1 MFISSVKQPA
11 VRLSLRV
18 PITPTF
24 CENCVPKQI
33 ELTLIFI
40 SFAHHANKHS
50 RLQAL
55 SQRTVTSNWEATDF
69 QDAYAVVSHCS
80 IPNWL

>member
-1 MFISSVKQPA
+1 MFIHRAKQPA

-24 CENCVPKQI
+24 SENHVPKQI

-40 SFAHHANKHS
+40 
-50 RLQAL
+50 
-55 SQRTVTSNWEATDF
+55 
-69 QDAYAVVSHCS
+69 AVVHMMQMNTVDYKFSV
-80 IPNWL
+80 NEQ